1 MKKNHESKGSKIN
14 YDDFEDFEINGRKL
28 TQSEIKEIENS
39 FVTNFGSPGETSK
52 VLSKNYY
59 SLFFN
64 GQKDAETAK
73 EFLTYRNDTN
83 QAISGKSIEYF
94 ILYRIAVKYH
104 KRVTLLILATSYF
117 EYLIIDSPL
126 YNSGLNN
133 FIFSIIVSEH
143 NKVCPI
149 GQEEESF
156 VDDSVIRDIFN
167 LINNT

>member
-1 MKKNHESKGSKIN
+1 MKNKYKSNDSKIN
-14 YDDFEDFEINGRKL
+14 YEDFEDFEINGRKL
-28 TQSEIKEIENS
+28 TQSEIREIENS
-39 FVTNFGSPGETSK
+39 FVINLGSPGETSK

-59 SLFFN
+59 TLFFK
-64 GQKDAETAK
+64 GEKDAETAK

-94 ILYRIAVKYH
+94 ILYKIAVKYH

-149 GQEEESF
+149 GQEE
-156 VDDSVIRDIFN
+156 DSLIEDSDLRDIFN